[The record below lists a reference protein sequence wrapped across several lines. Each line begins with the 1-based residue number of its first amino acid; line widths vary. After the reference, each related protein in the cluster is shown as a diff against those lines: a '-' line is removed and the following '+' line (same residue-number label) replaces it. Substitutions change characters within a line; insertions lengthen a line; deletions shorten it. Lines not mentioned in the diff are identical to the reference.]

1 MAAIVFMPRLIPT
14 ALTIKQWGN
23 SLGVRI
29 PAAVAK
35 AARIEL
41 DQLVQVI
48 ADDGQV
54 IVKPIGLRKLS
65 LAEKLA
71 RFDPARHGGEV
82 MAARKV
88 GAEVM

>member
-1 MAAIVFMPRLIPT
+1 MKSAN
-14 ALTIKQWGN
+14 LTIKRWGN

-35 AARIEL
+35 AAQIEL
-41 DQLVQVI
+41 DQSVQVI
-48 ADDGQV
+48 ADEGRV
-54 IVKPIGLRKLS
+54 IIKPIGSRRFS

-71 RFDPARHGGEV
+71 RFDPARHGGEA

>member
-1 MAAIVFMPRLIPT
+1 M
-14 ALTIKQWGN
+14 
-23 SLGVRI
+23 RI

-41 DQLVQVI
+41 DQPVQVI

>member
-1 MAAIVFMPRLIPT
+1 M
-14 ALTIKQWGN
+14 
-23 SLGVRI
+23 RI

-41 DQLVQVI
+41 DQPVQVI

-54 IVKPIGLRKLS
+54 IVKPIGLSKLS